1 MPSATMSSKGQIT
14 VPSEI
19 REALGLK
26 RGDRVS
32 FRMRKDGVVEMV
44 PESIDLL
51 SLRGLLKPRRKGVS
65 LEDMERAIVEGAL
78 DR

>member
-1 MPSATMSSKGQIT
+1 MPSAAMSSKGQIT

-26 RGDRVS
+26 RGDRVA

-51 SLRGLLKPRRKGVS
+51 TLRGLLKPRRRGVT
-65 LEDMERAIVEGAL
+65 LEDMERAIVEGAQ

>member
-1 MPSATMSSKGQIT
+1 MPSASMSSKGQIT